1 MIASFTTLTS
11 LLFFLSI
18 NMSDTDDAVDGV
30 DNSYAARMRALL
42 DSSDDEEEVED
53 DVTVT
58 EEKRDEEGIPNKTE
72 TAFLLNSNS
81 IKMLCAMC
89 IGILL
94 DDKGSS
100 LFDINDNKYS
110 KKKKEIKPSKSDLSA
125 EVDRRIEAFGLEERP
140 RVKNWSNTQLTD
152 WLTAHPITGEHDV
165 AFLKRA
171 VADFTRKI
179 VRDQEEAQ
187 ELHQQQQVQEAS
199 GNWRGK
205 LPHLRLILCLLEDDI
220 RMAYLHRADA
230 MTRAQLDAR
239 NSDTRPPTVWEMI
252 SSKWNNPTFN
262 PTTRVLDVHSDFAS
276 PIHCTHASVAT
287 LTPATAIKAE
297 NLLTAWRA
305 TLLRIISDWEQSGQ
319 GDGGHFAEDDV
330 SKPPARVPGDVEFG
344 CLHDRPAAALGTR
357 ANFLNGK
364 RNSMV
369 RRPTYLLYFW
379 ELADEKQILCSTF
392 QNLSNNTAASD
403 GNSAPSSVDGSR
415 YRGRSDDSSAMLTLA
430 ASIESLAQTQVAW
443 DAGEERRSCHGRIA
457 SLNQQRRGAK
467 RARSAISNA
476 DDPMAAAL
484 DDEIKD
490 IDDEIA
496 GIMSQLGTPI
506 RNNRTPPSATTGN

>member
-1 MIASFTTLTS
+1 
-11 LLFFLSI
+11 
-18 NMSDTDDAVDGV
+18 MSDADDAVV
-30 DNSYAARMRALL
+30 DAVDAVANRSYVAQMRALV
-42 DSSDDEEEVED
+42 DSSEDED
-53 DVTVT
+53 DDAT
-58 EEKRDEEGIPNKTE
+58 EEQRDGEGTPNKTE

-81 IKMLCAMC
+81 IKLLCAMC
-89 IGILL
+89 IGIN
-94 DDKGSS
+94 DDKGVA
-100 LFDINDNKYS
+100 LFDVNDNKYS
-110 KKKKEIKPSKSDLSA
+110 KKKKDIKPSKSDLSA
-125 EVDRRIEAFGLEERP
+125 EVERRIEALALEKGP
-140 RVKNWSNTQLTD
+140 RAKNWSNTQLVN

-171 VADFTRKI
+171 VAAFTRKI

-187 ELHQQQQVQEAS
+187 ELHQQQQTQEAS

-239 NSDTRPPTVWEMI
+239 NSDTRPPTVWERI
-252 SSKWNNPTFN
+252 AAKWNDPTFN
-262 PTTRVLDVHSDFAS
+262 PTTQVLAVHSDFAS
-276 PIHCTHASVAT
+276 TIHCTHASVAT
-287 LTPATAIKAE
+287 LTPATAMKAE

-305 TLLRIISDWEQSGQ
+305 TLLRIIGDWEQSGQ
-319 GDGGHFAEDDV
+319 GDGGHFAEDDT
-330 SKPPARVPGDVEFG
+330 SKPPARVPGDVDFG
-344 CLHDRPAAALGTR
+344 FLHDRPAAALGTR

-364 RNSMV
+364 RNSLV

-379 ELADEKQILCSTF
+379 EVADEKQILCSTF

-415 YRGRSDDSSAMLTLA
+415 HRGRNDESAAMLTLA
-430 ASIESLAQTQVAW
+430 SSIEGLAQTQVAW
-443 DAGEERRSCHGRIA
+443 DAGEDRRSCQARIA

-467 RARSAISNA
+467 RARAAISSM

-484 DDEIKD
+484 EDEIKD
-490 IDDEIA
+490 IDEEIE
-496 GIMSQLGTPI
+496 GIMIQLGTPI
-506 RNNRTPPSATTGN
+506 RNNRTPPSAMLPGH